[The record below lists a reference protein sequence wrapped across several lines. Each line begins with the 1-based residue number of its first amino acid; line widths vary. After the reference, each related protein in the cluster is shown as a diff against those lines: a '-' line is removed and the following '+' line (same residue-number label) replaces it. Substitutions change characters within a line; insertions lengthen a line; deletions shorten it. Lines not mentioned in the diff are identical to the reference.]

1 MSLIV
6 ETGAGVEN
14 ANTYA
19 NVETV
24 SSYCTDMGYS
34 TWASASTDDQ
44 ESAIL
49 RAMSYI
55 EAQNWKGVKKSNN
68 NPLEWPRYNVLD
80 RNGYI
85 VSSEVVPTNVVK
97 ALSEA
102 AYRESVSAGTMQ
114 AELER
119 EGRVKKKKIDVIEV
133 EYFEGASGETSRPII
148 AGLLKGYIRSA
159 TSIEVIRS

>member
-1 MSLIV
+1 
-6 ETGAGVEN
+6 
-14 ANTYA
+14 
-19 NVETV
+19 
-24 SSYCTDMGYS
+24 
-34 TWASASTDDQ
+34 
-44 ESAIL
+44 
-49 RAMSYI
+49 
-55 EAQNWKGVKKSNN
+55 
-68 NPLEWPRYNVLD
+68 
-80 RNGYI
+80 
-85 VSSEVVPTNVVK
+85 VK